1 MAGLLTVLAVRALE
15 ARGAVTELRGSLSAT
30 ATIETNTVTTGS
42 CKEEEEDESHTHH
55 RKGKHPTTGDIPTA
69 PENT

>member
-30 ATIETNTVTTGS
+30 PTIETNAITTGS
-42 CKEEEEDESHTHH
+42 CKEEEEDDSHTHH
-55 RKGKHPTTGDIPTA
+55 RKGKHPTTGDIPIA

>member
-30 ATIETNTVTTGS
+30 PTIETNAVTTGL
-42 CKEEEEDESHTHH
+42 CKEEEEDDSHTHH
-55 RKGKHPTTGDIPTA
+55 QKGKHPTTGDMPTA
-69 PENT
+69 PEDT